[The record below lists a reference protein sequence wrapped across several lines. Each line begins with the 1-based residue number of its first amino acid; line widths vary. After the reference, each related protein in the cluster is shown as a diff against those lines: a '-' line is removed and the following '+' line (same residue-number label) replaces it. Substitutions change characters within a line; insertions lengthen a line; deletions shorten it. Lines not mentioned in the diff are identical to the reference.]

1 MSHHLLTL
9 LNSPFATALLATRAF
24 PITWLALTAAYA
36 RTHSRRQAALRALAV
51 LLGRSSGPRT

>member
-9 LNSPFATALLATRAF
+9 LNSPFFTALLATRAL
-24 PITWLALTAAYA
+24 PITGLVLIAVYA
-36 RTHSRRQAALRALAV
+36 RTGSRRQAALRVLAM